1 MARDYDWDDARETER
16 PRQRK
21 IYDFDE
27 EDEEFLRTVSY
38 RPRPSQQR
46 PSQQRRPDTQRR
58 PASAQR
64 RPQQGQRRPSSSRP
78 APRRRRGSVGGLV
91 LSLLVIAAVAV
102 VWLVTRGPVHS
113 VTIEAGSGAKASL
126 FVDEPA
132 PDTAFMGDVSS
143 IDTAV
148 PGKYKVQILHN
159 GKVYDTTLKVKDTV
173 APVAVA
179 KRAVLP
185 FGIQPDP
192 AACVEGVQDVT
203 AVTASWK
210 KAPDPTVTEEQTA
223 VVRLTDAGGNRTD
236 VTVQVLMSYDTTAP
250 VIEGAKDIKAFVGG
264 SIAYRDG
271 VTVTDDADPD
281 PTLTIDNS
289 AVNINAAGTYPAT
302 YTATDAVGNSS
313 SVTVTVTVG
322 QKPANYVEEEQVYE
336 AAQEIYDQIVKPG
349 MTDMEKAYAI
359 YHWVKDYIYYVDQ
372 SSHEY
377 WTVAAYQAFTEKA
390 GDCFTYYAAAKAM
403 LNMAGIQNTDVEKSD
418 ISHSRHYWL
427 LINLGYGWYHYDACP
442 RVGPGDDNFF
452 MLTDAELAQ
461 YSNAHGGTHVFDPT
475 LYPERATESV
485 QSKVDYENNR
495 VYG

>member
-27 EDEEFLRTVSY
+27 EDEEFLRAVSH
-38 RPRPSQQR
+38 RPRTGQQR
-46 PSQQRRPDTQRR
+46 QTASSGQRRT
-58 PASAQR
+58 ASAQR
-64 RPQQGQRRPSSSRP
+64 EPQPASRRAAPSRP
-78 APRRRRGSVGGLV
+78 APRRRRRGSVGGLV

-102 VWLVTRGPVHS
+102 VWLLTRGPVHN
-113 VTIEAGSGAKASL
+113 VTIEAGSGAQASL

-132 PDTAFMGDVSS
+132 MDTAFAGDVSA
-143 IDTAV
+143 IDTSV
-148 PGKYKVQILHN
+148 PGKYKVKILHN
-159 GKVYDTTLKVKDTV
+159 GKVYDATLKVKDTV
-173 APVAVA
+173 PPVAVA

-185 FGIQPDP
+185 FGMQPDP

-203 AVTASWK
+203 QVTASWK

-223 VVRLTDAGGNRTD
+223 VVRLTDAGGNKTD

-250 VIEGAKDIKAFVGG
+250 VITGAKDIKAFVGG
-264 SIAYRDG
+264 SISYREG
-271 VTVTDDADPD
+271 VTVTDDADPN
-281 PTLTIDNS
+281 PTLTIDNT
-289 AVNINAAGTYPAT
+289 AVNINAVGTYPAT
-302 YTATDAVGNSS
+302 YTATDSVGNAS

-336 AAQEIYDQIVKPG
+336 AAQEIYDQIVDPG

-452 MLTDAELAQ
+452 MLTDAELAR
-461 YSNAHGGTHVFDPT
+461 YSDAHGGTHVFDPS

-485 QSKVDYENNR
+485 QGKVDYENNR